1 MINKLDH
8 DINFSKILVPMDGS
22 KWSLDAAKYAIAVAK
37 KNNAELIAIHILT
50 PSGYE
55 YMFDMIPA
63 STSTLEELMGR
74 SNQEVKSWMNGIKE
88 EKKQQQEQTGNTDN
102 KNSITA
108 EIPIKTDVI
117 LAVKS
122 IAAEIVDYAE
132 QENIDLIIIGTKG
145 RSRLK
150 KMLLGSVA
158 LGVVTYAHCPVM
170 VVK

>member
-1 MINKLDH
+1 
-8 DINFSKILVPMDGS
+8 
-22 KWSLDAAKYAIAVAK
+22 
-37 KNNAELIAIHILT
+37 
-50 PSGYE
+50 
-55 YMFDMIPA
+55 MFDMIPA

-102 KNSITA
+102 KNSTTA

>member
-1 MINKLDH
+1 
-8 DINFSKILVPMDGS
+8 MDGS

>member
-1 MINKLDH
+1 
-8 DINFSKILVPMDGS
+8 MDGS
-22 KWSLDAAKYAIAVAK
+22 KWSLDAAKYAIAVTK

-102 KNSITA
+102 KNSTTA